1 MQIVVGRLDDVC
13 PVHVQRDDVLV
24 SVGVLADQAD
34 IVAQS
39 VHGHVACHGK
49 GFEEVDLFVADG
61 KRARTVHFA
70 DDGNFIIGHANRH
83 NGVFFDVSFQLFPDQ
98 TFRFAFGQ
106 SAEMEGAQH
115 GEVDVAP
122 VVDQILLKG
131 RLAGQAFLCIA
142 DRGGYGQV
150 ERFCQFRIA
159 ARYNDGEQILRQDAG
174 IIELGLCNGTLRLSR
189 VLQVG
194 YFLVGLAG
202 SQQNTG

>member
-61 KRARTVHFA
+61 KRARPVHFA

-98 TFRFAFGQ
+98 TFQLRLWSCPPIWRVPNTGK
-106 SAEMEGAQH
+106 SMLPRLSTDIVE
-115 GEVDVAP
+115 
-122 VVDQILLKG
+122 G

>member
-1 MQIVVGRLDDVC
+1 
-13 PVHVQRDDVLV
+13 
-24 SVGVLADQAD
+24 
-34 IVAQS
+34 
-39 VHGHVACHGK
+39 
-49 GFEEVDLFVADG
+49 
-61 KRARTVHFA
+61 
-70 DDGNFIIGHANRH
+70 
-83 NGVFFDVSFQLFPDQ
+83 
-98 TFRFAFGQ
+98 
-106 SAEMEGAQH
+106 MEGAQH
-115 GEVDVAP
+115 GKVDVAP